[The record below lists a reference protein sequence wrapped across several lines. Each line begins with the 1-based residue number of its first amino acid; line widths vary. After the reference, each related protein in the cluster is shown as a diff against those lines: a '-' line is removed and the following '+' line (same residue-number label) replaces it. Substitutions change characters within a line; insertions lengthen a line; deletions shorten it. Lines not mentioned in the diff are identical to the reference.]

1 MSGPRASL
9 HNLQQVVVH
18 RCRVVLVDD
27 QIQFQLLQ
35 RIDQEWV
42 PDLPKPDLTV
52 SCPAGLNVISF
63 DIDSA
68 FPAFFP
74 STPIQWIDHAQREI
88 TQYLPI
94 PQPDCMDVQ
103 RDSDSRCSIWCSNLN
118 FSGQR
123 HSHAFLMVLL
133 GADGKILGSSDPTIV
148 NEPDEGTGTLT
159 GNGDG
164 SPEGGRGT

>member
-1 MSGPRASL
+1 MAGPSPSL
-9 HNLQQVVVH
+9 HNLQQVMVH
-18 RCRVVLVDD
+18 RCQVVFQDG
-27 QIQFQLLQ
+27 QIHFRLLQ
-35 RIDQEWV
+35 RIDDAWI
-42 PDLPKPDLTV
+42 PDLPRRDLTV

-63 DIDSA
+63 DIDPS

-74 STPIQWIDHAQREI
+74 STPIQWIDHAKREI
-88 TQYLPI
+88 SQYLPI

-103 RDSDSRCSIWCSNLN
+103 RDGDSRCSIWCSNLN
-118 FSGQR
+118 FSGQS

-148 NEPDEGTGTLT
+148 NEPDEGTGTLP

-164 SPEGGRGT
+164 PGKGGGRA